1 MQGLSMVNTHY
12 SLVISRYSSLHG
24 FFEGSTFVTMGV
36 DPTDLF
42 GRVTDHEGIRR
53 YIFGDDGTGTYE
65 TVLAERVTADD
76 GRVRAD

>member
-1 MQGLSMVNTHY
+1 MVIIHY
-12 SLVISRYSSLHG
+12 SFLHR

-53 YIFGDDGTGTYE
+53 YVFGDDRTGTDE

-76 GRVRAD
+76 GRVSAD